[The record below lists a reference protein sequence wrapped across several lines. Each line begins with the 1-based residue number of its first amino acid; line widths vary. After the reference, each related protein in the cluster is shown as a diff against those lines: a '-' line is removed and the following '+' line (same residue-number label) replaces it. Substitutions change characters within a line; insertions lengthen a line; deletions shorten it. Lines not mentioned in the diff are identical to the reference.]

1 MSAADT
7 RIALLIGGLIVFVA
21 FIVGRFTAGMG
32 RYYTGWLDGWISGAR
47 AQAVALKGNKPIKVP
62 SGVRF
67 RDLDV
72 SDELT

>member
-1 MSAADT
+1 MLAADT
-7 RIALLIGGLIVFVA
+7 RMALIIAGLLLFAA

-32 RYYTGWLDGWISGAR
+32 RYYSGWLDGWISGAR
-47 AQAVALKGNKPIKVP
+47 AQAISLKGNKPLKVP

-72 SDELT
+72 TDELT